1 MAEIKER
8 FLSFEI
14 NPGSLRDLLTQNRM
28 ASIPQPWGQK
38 LTDIKAEVNACKQQL
53 DDKFTKK
60 PFSAYWRACDPFVN
74 EKDTVA
80 KLGDTFNVSNAWIKC
95 YEIEKYYK
103 MIPDQW
109 TNPANPFIHFDNAA
123 FPGSFLLATHHY
135 VATQRPWLDSY
146 SWYGSSLIA
155 HNEFTTTQLEDKY
168 GLYKNYPANWLMS
181 QHNNGDVLIPANQRD
196 FAKRL
201 GNMVDLYTSDL
212 GFDVSSDYNNQELI
226 QAQANNGQI
235 LSGLLTLKPGGCLIT
250 KQYSIF
256 EPVTVSVIYITAQF
270 FDKLYVAKP
279 YTSREANS
287 EVYLVG
293 VGFKGGPAEYLDI
306 MFKAIVDRDAAILDK
321 LPMDFMESVTRASLA
336 ITRNTI
342 NKITADLD
350 RIDRAISLNWRGPI
364 NLNPVIV
371 DYTAYE
377 EPYIVAWYKK
387 YYINPIDDA
396 DRLNIVDIW
405 RQRSRV

>member
-1 MAEIKER
+1 MASER

-14 NPGSLRDLLTQNRM
+14 NPCAGAPILRANTKAQLPEPYRSQLL
-28 ASIPQPWGQK
+28 A
-38 LTDIKAEVNACKQQL
+38 IKTELNATKQQL
-53 DDKFTKK
+53 DDKFKARQ
-60 PFSAYWRACDPFVN
+60 FAAYWRTCDPFVH
-74 EKDTVA
+74 EKDVVA

-103 MIPDQW
+103 MIPDEVDGQ
-109 TNPANPFIHFDNAA
+109 FVHFDNAA
-123 FPGSFLLATHHY
+123 FPGSFILATHHY
-135 VATQRPWLDSY
+135 IATQRPWLDSY
-146 SWYGSSLIA
+146 TWYGSSLIEN
-155 HNEFTTTQLEDKY
+155 NEFTTTQLEDKY
-168 GLYKNYPANWLMS
+168 NLYKNYPANWLMGPG
-181 QHNNGDVLIPANQRD
+181 NNGDVLNPANQRN
-196 FAKRL
+196 FAERL
-201 GNMVDLYTSDL
+201 GGTVDIYTSDL

-256 EPVTVSVIYITAQF
+256 EPVTCSVIYIVAQF

-293 VGFKGGPAEYLDI
+293 IGFKGGPPEYLDL
-306 MFKAIVDRDAAILDK
+306 MFKAIVNKDAAILED
-321 LPMDFMESVTRASLA
+321 LPAAFMDSVTAASIA

-342 NKITADLD
+342 NKISGDVD
-350 RIDRAISLNWRGPI
+350 RCTRAMSANWRGPVSQ
-364 NLNPVIV
+364 NPVILE
-371 DYTAYE
+371 YTAYE
-377 EPYIVAWYKK
+377 APWIDAWYHK

-396 DRLNIVDIW
+396 DRLNIADIW
-405 RQRSRV
+405 HQRSR